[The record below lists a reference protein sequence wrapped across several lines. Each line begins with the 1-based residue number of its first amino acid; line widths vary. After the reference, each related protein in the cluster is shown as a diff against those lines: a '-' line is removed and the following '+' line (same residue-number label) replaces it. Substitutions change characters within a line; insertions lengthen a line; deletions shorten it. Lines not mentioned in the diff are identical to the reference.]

1 MVRKQKIPFCTPIDD
16 NNNNN
21 NNPSYHFYIYFIIE
35 GYVPAAHSKTKMCLY
50 GERYPQE
57 LLQPYLSPYPSPGGV
72 PAEGPSWEVP
82 LSLRRGCPLL
92 VFSSFFWALTVEY
105 LGEIKKQDQIASAKN
120 SDHLFVG
127 PSHFLNGRSPIPTMG
142 YYLSNPSTHFKCS
155 LAIHPQHTIKVL
167 LVLPFQFSI
176 VSFSFQFSIHVSL
189 DVTSKRHFGYTSS
202 CKSSMAMYRLS
213 ASNFLFQTKGV
224 INVTRSQNLQTCQ
237 RRAWPLAGPP
247 GPSPALLVPH

>member
-1 MVRKQKIPFCTPIDD
+1 M
-16 NNNNN
+16 
-21 NNPSYHFYIYFIIE
+21 
-35 GYVPAAHSKTKMCLY
+35 PAAHSKTKMCLY

-57 LLQPYLSPYPSPGGV
+57 LLQPYLSPYPSSGGV

-155 LAIHPQHTIKVL
+155 PLVLHAIHFSFSFSFG
-167 LVLPFQFSI
+167 FQFSI
-176 VSFSFQFSIHVSL
+176 FNSHQ
-189 DVTSKRHFGYTSS
+189 
-202 CKSSMAMYRLS
+202 
-213 ASNFLFQTKGV
+213 
-224 INVTRSQNLQTCQ
+224 
-237 RRAWPLAGPP
+237 P
-247 GPSPALLVPH
+247 